1 MAEKFIETRIQMKRD
16 TASAWTSATGFR
28 PLEGEYIFYT
38 DLNKVKIGKKDKDG
52 NLILLSEL
60 PFLDA
65 RDADT
70 LDGKHASE
78 FALKSTVPT
87 SFAPVDAEKNV
98 QADWNET
105 NTSSDAFI
113 KNKPNIVLEGDA
125 RLTDARTPKA
135 HNQAATT
142 ITEDTT
148 HRFVTDTE
156 KATWSAKSN
165 FSGNYNDLTNRP
177 TIPMTLPA
185 NGGNAD
191 TVDSKHAEDF
201 VQSVK
206 IGTTEYKSGATV
218 TLPAYPTKSSLGL
231 SNVTND
237 AQVKRSE
244 MGVANGIAT
253 LGSDGKVPTIQL
265 PASLALGTTASTAY
279 YGDKGKIAYDH
290 SQTTHAPANAQKN
303 SDITKAEIEAKL
315 TGTITS
321 HSHSHAVTPAAGTN
335 NTQIATTAFVKTEVN
350 NLISSGSAEP
360 SANTVS
366 QYYFK
371 YN

>member
-52 NLILLSEL
+52 NLSLLSEL

-70 LDGKHASE
+70 
-78 FALKSTVPT
+78 
-87 SFAPVDAEKNV
+87 
-98 QADWNET
+98 
-105 NTSSDAFI
+105 
-113 KNKPNIVLEGDA
+113 
-125 RLTDARTPKA
+125 
-135 HNQAATT
+135 
-142 ITEDTT
+142 
-148 HRFVTDTE
+148 
-156 KATWSAKSN
+156 
-165 FSGNYNDLTNRP
+165 
-177 TIPMTLPA
+177 
-185 NGGNAD
+185 
-191 TVDSKHAEDF
+191 VDSKHASDF

-206 IGTTEYKSGATV
+206 IGTTEYKSGTTV

-244 MGVANGIAT
+244 MGIANGIAT
-253 LGSDGKVPTIQL
+253 LGSDGKVPTTQL
-265 PASLALGTTASTAY
+265 PASIALGETSATAY
-279 YGDKGKIAYDH
+279 RGDRGKIAYDH
-290 SQTTHAPANAQKN
+290 SQTTHAPSNAQKN

-321 HSHSHAVTPAAGTN
+321 HTHSHAVTPAAGTN